1 METTIENSKISKK
14 ERTDKNINNDKACAP
29 SKRTGENTLKT
40 VCQDEIAREI
50 SAKFG
55 VTLELVSDIITE
67 EQKATMR
74 YVANGYRVVK
84 KNFLTLSL
92 KTIAERKFTS
102 PLDKKVYLIPERKL
116 VRIRVGEGFTD
127 FCNSN
132 IKTKKEPMCKF
143 VKRTDN

>member
-1 METTIENSKISKK
+1 METTIENSKPTKK
-14 ERTDKNINNDKACAP
+14 ERTDRNVNIDKACVP
-29 SKRTGENTLKT
+29 SKKTKEDTFKT
-40 VCQDEIAREI
+40 VSQDEIAREI

-92 KTIAERKFTS
+92 RTLPERTFTS
-102 PLDKKVYLIPERKL
+102 PLDKKVYLVSEKKL
-116 VRIRVGEGFTD
+116 VRVRVGEGFTD

-132 IKTKKEPMCKF
+132 IKAKKEPMCKF
-143 VKRTDN
+143 VKRTDK